1 MLKSFHAATI
11 ACLTLPV
18 LSGCMGTAGGAMGQ
32 AVVSNAVAGQ
42 MNASANRNRFATLS
56 CDQLAQEIAS
66 ARTGFINP
74 MNAPATQAYIN
85 AARDAARAKNCPG
98 I

>member
-1 MLKSFHAATI
+1 MKSFRAVAI
-11 ACLTLPV
+11 AGLILPIV
-18 LSGCMGTAGGAMGQ
+18 SGCLSSPGGAMGQ

-42 MNASANRNRFATLS
+42 MTANANRSRFASLS
-56 CDQLAQEIAS
+56 CDQLAQEMAS

-85 AARDAARAKNCPG
+85 AARDAARAKNCTG